1 MKVAVL
7 GGTGLIGSKVV
18 ARLTDEGHEAVA
30 ASPGTG
36 VDTMTGA
43 GLDRALEGADAVV
56 DVTNSPSFEDSAV
69 REFFEKSTRNILE
82 AEKGANVGHHV
93 VLSVVGTDRLP
104 DSGYFRA
111 KQAQENLIR
120 DSGIPYTIVHAT
132 QFFEFLRRITD
143 DATRGETVRLA
154 PVLFQPISA
163 DDVAS
168 EVARVA
174 VGPPSNGMVEVAGPD
189 RFRLDELVRER
200 LKTAG
205 DPRRVVTDQSA
216 TYFGAALEPGSL
228 VPGSGAHLGSIRL
241 VDWDARQETARA

>member
-1 MKVAVL
+1 MKVVVL

-43 GLDRALEGADAVV
+43 GLDRALEGADVAV

-143 DATRGETVRLA
+143 DATRGETVRSPPQRTSSARA
-154 PVLFQPISA
+154 PRSSPG
-163 DDVAS
+163 
-168 EVARVA
+168 R
-174 VGPPSNGMVEVAGPD
+174 
-189 RFRLDELVRER
+189 
-200 LKTAG
+200 
-205 DPRRVVTDQSA
+205 PRRVSPCRSRPWPRTTRSCSSPARPRSTPSPVRTSTPSA
-216 TYFGAALEPGSL
+216 
-228 VPGSGAHLGSIRL
+228 L
-241 VDWDARQETARA
+241 VDRRTRTWPPRAR